1 MRNGRTMSGMSQV
14 QKVIERYYELLSN
27 GDIDNVL
34 AMYTPDAEIVRY
46 DGVAATPD
54 ELRHYFEQHVQRNPG
69 LRLRQIV
76 RVLEADDVLLWDAL
90 VDTDNGIV
98 QVVHVVIVD
107 EDGRFRR
114 HIPGMRGFWG
124 G

>member
-1 MRNGRTMSGMSQV
+1 MSQA

-69 LRLRQIV
+69 LHLRQID